1 MGNGMSVVFDRYS
14 ITETAEG
21 FGGFLQFRG
30 QCKGEA
36 VSLWIEGPGLADA
49 KRESV
54 RNYILAL
61 AALDSGVLPR
71 IYGLGQTVQAGELLG
86 FSYAAGRLFFA
97 TQHIGEVFESEE
109 PWVVLGTLLR
119 GLTDLHAAGL
129 AHGALSSTSLR
140 RTKGAPV
147 LWELGVFLH
156 SSGKGMAVVGADLQL
171 LGELGQQHLG
181 AGAEVSQRTWCT
193 DLKRG
198 GVFASA
204 GEAKRRANRWLPSVE
219 NKNLLPLRLQVAGA
233 ALHALRPIAL
243 QGRDAEL
250 AMLENALGGA
260 EREEAIFTVVL
271 HGPPGSGRTHLIDA
285 FCADMEGSG
294 RALTLRSVHGPSPMP
309 LSGLAGLVSS
319 FFGVGFV
326 PYEQAERTVSEGIS
340 ALGLCPDRHAP
351 GLLTLLREH
360 LDGKPLLLRQTKARF
375 SLLKAFLK
383 EVCEKRPLI
392 LWVDDAQWG
401 ADVLNFCEFLR
412 ESEEGLPILIVLAV
426 REGWPSE
433 VVRGAAGLTVPRQG
447 PRTLWMHVMP
457 LPVESSLKLGRESL
471 GLEEDLAALLAGGCR
486 GLPLI
491 ASQAEFL
498 WFQSDLIAVQSG
510 RLELLG
516 PDLPVLKSGT
526 RQIWAARLDAVT
538 GGEPEALA
546 LLELAAA
553 FGAQVNVN
561 HWEVA
566 AKQMGHA
573 CPRDWV
579 NRLLVAGL
587 LKDCLG
593 GVCFV
598 HESFK
603 SYLDHTAEREGRRM
617 GQHKACAMTLM
628 SSGLEHTAQLWERI
642 GRHLLAGGQGEAALP
657 ALLRAAKL
665 HGTRANFEAALGLLV
680 IRDKVMRDIGVD
692 ERDEK
697 WGEGWVERAAML
709 RGMGR
714 LNESARIA
722 DRAVDE
728 AQANSWKSV
737 LPTSLRAL
745 ALVALDMEDI
755 SSAGTL
761 LRRSRELFEKEGA
774 LSEAADCSKWQ
785 GRVLLRRGNQSSAE
799 RYFLE
804 AAQVFSQLNSDLNQA
819 SSLYWAGVVQR
830 QQGKLDLALAA
841 MTQAQTLFSDSGD
854 WEGVADCQLGCG
866 LVWFYR
872 GDLDQSEGF
881 QKKAYTLHQ
890 RLHNDVGAADC
901 LNGLAEV
908 ARYRGDLETAEEN
921 YRNAAAILSTVRA
934 SRAVLPHVNLAL
946 ILLQRGQDVAARQ
959 LLETISSTVERQGKR
974 ALLGA
979 VHVLFLVLAAG
990 EAEAINW
997 ARHFRKASS
1006 LLAETGAVD
1015 PDIAWAAQTSAERA
1029 LEAGHRDRAR
1039 EAYELARTQW
1049 SRLQREDKVSAVEQ
1063 ALLFLDA
1070 PSA

>member
-1 MGNGMSVVFDRYS
+1 MGNGMSVVFDRYT
-14 ITETAEG
+14 ITESAEG

-30 QCKGEA
+30 QCKGEPI
-36 VSLWIEGPGLADA
+36 SLWIEGPGMAEA
-49 KRESV
+49 KRESARDCV
-54 RNYILAL
+54 LAL
-61 AALDSGVLPR
+61 AALDSGALPR
-71 IYGLGQTVQAGELLG
+71 IYGLEQTERAGEILG
-86 FSYAAGRLFFA
+86 FSYDAGRLFFA
-97 TQHIGEVFESEE
+97 TQHIGDVFESDE
-109 PWVVLGTLLR
+109 PWVVLEALLR

-129 AHGALSSTSLR
+129 AHGALSSTSLHQSNG
-140 RTKGAPV
+140 TPV
-147 LWELGVFLH
+147 LWEMGVFLQ
-156 SSGKGMAVVGADLQL
+156 SSGKGMAVIGSDLQV
-171 LGELGQQHLG
+171 LGELGHQLLG
-181 AGAEVSQRTWCT
+181 ASAEISQKTWCA

-198 GVFASA
+198 GVFASG
-204 GEAKRRANRWLPSVE
+204 GEAKRRANRWLPSLG
-219 NKNLLPLRLQVAGA
+219 NQSLLPLRLQVAGA
-233 ALHALRPIAL
+233 DLHALRPVAL

-260 EREEAIFTVVL
+260 EREDSVYTVVL
-271 HGPPGSGRTHLIDA
+271 HGPPGSGRTHLIEA
-285 FCADMEGSG
+285 FCADMESSG
-294 RALTLRSVHGPSPMP
+294 RAITFRSVHGPSPMP

-319 FFGVGFV
+319 FFGVGFAS
-326 PYEQAERTVSEGIS
+326 YEQSETVVSEGVS
-340 ALGLCPDRHAP
+340 ALGLCPKRHAP
-351 GLLTLLREH
+351 GLLALLREH
-360 LDGKPLLLRQTKARF
+360 LDGKPLLLRQANARF

-383 EVCEKRPLI
+383 EVCAHRPLI

-412 ESEEGLPILIVLAV
+412 EEEEGLPILIVLAV

-457 LPVESSLKLGRESL
+457 LAVEVSLKIGRESL
-471 GLEEDLAALLAGGCR
+471 GLEEDLAALLAGGSR

-498 WFQSDLIAVQSG
+498 WFQSELIAVQSG

-516 PDLPVLKSGT
+516 TDLPVLKSGT
-526 RQIWAARLDAVT
+526 RQIWAARLGVVT
-538 GGEPEALA
+538 GGDPEALE

-553 FGAQVNVN
+553 FGAQVNLN
-561 HWEVA
+561 HWAVA
-566 AKQMGHA
+566 AKQMGQA
-573 CPRDWV
+573 CPRDLV
-579 NRLLVAGL
+579 HDLLVSGL
-587 LKDCLG
+587 LKGSMG
-593 GVCFV
+593 GFFFV

-603 SYLDHTAEREGRRM
+603 AYLDHTAEREGRRM

-642 GRHLLAGGQGEAALP
+642 GRHLLAGGQGDAALP
-657 ALLRAAKL
+657 ALLRAARL
-665 HGTRANFEAALGLLV
+665 HGARANFEAALGLLV
-680 IRDKVMRDIGVD
+680 IRDKVMRDLGVD
-692 ERDEK
+692 ERNEK
-697 WGEGWVERAAML
+697 WGTGWVQRAAML

-714 LNESARIA
+714 LDESAKMA

-728 AQANSWKSV
+728 AQANSWQSV
-737 LPTSLRAL
+737 LPLSLRAL
-745 ALVALDMEDI
+745 ALVALEMEDI

-761 LRRSRELFEKEGA
+761 LRRSRELFEKAGELG
-774 LSEAADCSKWQ
+774 EVADCSKWQ
-785 GRVLLRRGNQSSAE
+785 GRVLLRRGNQASSE
-799 RYFLE
+799 RYFSE
-804 AAQVFSQLNSDLNQA
+804 AAEMFCQLNSDLNQA

-830 QQGKLDLALAA
+830 QQGKLDLALDS
-841 MTQAQTLFSDSGD
+841 MTRAQALFSDSGD

-872 GDLDQSEGF
+872 GDLDQSEAL
-881 QKKAYTLHQ
+881 QKKAFSLHQ

-921 YRNAAAILSTVRA
+921 YRNAAAILSSVRV
-934 SRAVLPHVNLAL
+934 SRAVLPQVNLAL
-946 ILLQRGQDVAARQ
+946 ILLQRGQDAAARR
-959 LLETISSTVERQGKR
+959 LLETICSSVERQGKR

-990 EAEAINW
+990 EAEAMNW

-1039 EAYELARTQW
+1039 MAYELAQVQW
-1049 SRLQREDKVSAVEQ
+1049 SRLQRKDKVSAVEQ
-1063 ALLFLDA
+1063 ALLFLDV